1 MMSALKKLNRGNDN
15 WLIKYVKPDKEA
27 GQPAEIHLAAI
38 DNGLAFPFKHPDSWR
53 AYPFYWAWLPQAKIA
68 FSNEV
73 RDLVLPQLSD
83 MNFVQDLCDDLYELF
98 KVYNS
103 DVEYEPMESDNET
116 IDSYESDDVLSEHE
130 DDSVMLSDSWK
141 RIADIFSDCR
151 PNSLPELVRNF
162 SGINPALN
170 CNADNSILENF
181 KKFITNDT
189 DKGFDRQ
196 IFERQMSV
204 MRGQILNLTQALK
217 DGKSPV
223 QLVQMPAVIVERSKG
238 SRGKIRSFSDS
249 FTQSFQNKSEI
260 MFDIQPAMTISHPA
274 WIRWSPVFRWISG
287 IVIVAV
293 VFFLLYWGKNSGF
306 SNGHSWSFNSF
317 QEMSYVIMIDAG
329 SSGSRVYIYFWPP
342 HTGHRQ
348 DLLNI
353 RQLHDD
359 FGYPIVSKIEPG
371 LSSWAKT
378 PSEAINHIKP
388 LLDFA
393 IVHIPKKK
401 LSETPLYILATAGM
415 RLLPQ
420 ESQDAILKN
429 LRTQIREK
437 YPFILVDNHVEVITG
452 KDEGIYSWISLNYLL
467 GNFNHERTSVP
478 KQHST
483 VGTLDMGGAS
493 LQVAFELPADEYK
506 KVVKDEKKQK
516 YLAEVNLGCDA
527 HDSYHT
533 YYLYVATYL
542 GFGGNYAR
550 KSYLQQLTFN
560 SSIPGM
566 SSNVSDWKMDK
577 KVFDPCLPY
586 QMRDKLKIYTFSR
599 TNESVESN
607 MHLVGGGNF
616 HQCQQSLKMLLNK
629 STDCVSNSCKMN
641 GIFHPEG
648 FEPSL
653 FYGFSEFWYTME
665 DVLRIGGPYSK
676 SAFEEAASDYCKTNW
691 NILQM
696 RYRNKLYPKA
706 DENRFHMQCFKSAW
720 MSVILHHGL
729 DFSSKNR
736 LVSANMIKKQSVQW
750 TLGALLYRMRFY
762 PLRTLNVTQ
771 HTTAKFMLE
780 GLVEG
785 KRDRGRQRRVW
796 GDDLKEWIRSKNLG
810 EVKRKAE
817 NKVEWRIMVHDLRFE
832 DVT

>member
-223 QLVQMPAVIVERSKG
+223 QLVQMPAVIVERSPLMIYDFKMISANRNCASVG
-238 SRGKIRSFSDS
+238 ITRTNRDFLHV
-249 FTQSFQNKSEI
+249 QNKCVIAYLYIELSHKIVILNCIIFLTALPSNQCCQNFHDFTNILLSEI

-676 SAFEEAASDYCKTNW
+676 SAFEEAASNVPQMPDQSLLSTP
-691 NILQM
+691 ILFLCYTAIM
-696 RYRNKLYPKA
+696 HRGNGGSCPPGVLATGAAGAALY
-706 DENRFHMQCFKSAW
+706 
-720 MSVILHHGL
+720 
-729 DFSSKNR
+729 
-736 LVSANMIKKQSVQW
+736 
-750 TLGALLYRMRFY
+750 LL
-762 PLRTLNVTQ
+762 
-771 HTTAKFMLE
+771 
-780 GLVEG
+780 
-785 KRDRGRQRRVW
+785 
-796 GDDLKEWIRSKNLG
+796 
-810 EVKRKAE
+810 
-817 NKVEWRIMVHDLRFE
+817 
-832 DVT
+832 